1 MGFNTAQLRALGGS
15 LHARHIR
22 TRQQGGLEIRYI
34 EGWHAIREAN
44 RIFGYDGWS
53 RETTSMSCIF
63 LKPDAGRFVACYIA
77 RIRIEVSIGSKQIVR
92 EGTGLGQGTA
102 DTAGLAHEFAAKA
115 AETDATKRALATF
128 GARFGLELASNRGAR
143 MNAANLDPVTSKSV
157 SSNDVGTNPL
167 ASNKQIEKPMHLTRE
182 LRSAVLHCEPQYA
195 LTPEG
200 EMQHQAND
208 DENFPL

>member
-1 MGFNTAQLRALGGS
+1 MGFNAEQLKALGGT
-15 LHARHIR
+15 LHARHVR
-22 TRQQGGLEIRYI
+22 TRQQGGLDIRYI

-63 LKPDAGRFVACYIA
+63 LKPDAGRFAACYIA
-77 RIRIEVSIGSKQIVR
+77 RIRIEVALGSKLIAR
-92 EGTGLGQGTA
+92 EGTGLGQSTA

-143 MNAANLDPVTSKSV
+143 LNGLGSNTVTTKAAPSDEVGL
-157 SSNDVGTNPL
+157 SSL
-167 ASNKQIEKPMHLTRE
+167 ASSREAEDAMHLTRE
-182 LRSAVLHCEPQYA
+182 QRPAALHYEPQYA
-195 LTPEG
+195 EPPEG
-200 EMQHQAND
+200 AARNHAND
-208 DENFPL
+208 DESSPP

>member
-1 MGFNTAQLRALGGS
+1 MGFNAAQLKALGGS

-44 RIFGYDGWS
+44 RIFGFDGWS

-77 RIRIEVSIGSKQIVR
+77 RIRIEVSLGSKLIVR

-143 MNAANLDPVTSKSV
+143 RNASGSDAVTSKAV
-157 SSNDVGTNPL
+157 SSDEVGLNAL
-167 ASNKQIEKPMHLTRE
+167 ASNKETENPVHLKRE
-182 LRSAVLHCEPQYA
+182 PRPAALHCEPQYA
-195 LTPEG
+195 QPPGGATRHL
-200 EMQHQAND
+200 AD
-208 DENFPL
+208 DDDSSPI

>member
-1 MGFNTAQLRALGGS
+1 MGFNASQLKALGGA

-77 RIRIEVSIGSKQIVR
+77 RIRIEVSVGGKLIVR

-128 GARFGLELASNRGAR
+128 GARFGLELASSRGAR
-143 MNAANLDPVTSKSV
+143 RNASGPDAVTLKAA
-157 SSNDVGTNPL
+157 SSDEIGTNSL
-167 ASNKQIEKPMHLTRE
+167 ASNMETEKPTQLTQEPRP
-182 LRSAVLHCEPQYA
+182 AALHCEPQCA
-195 LTPEG
+195 QPRGGAT
-200 EMQHQAND
+200 QHHADD
-208 DENFPL
+208 DESSPL